1 MLVALAAFQAACQ
14 PSKATAYFKKAQQ
27 ATTTGD
33 YAQARK
39 NINKAI
45 EADERQPDLWLFS
58 ADLARQTGDDSLA
71 LKHYRNVHQLGVR
84 GGSHYRLSQGLFALA
99 DYRLAREHASA
110 YLALPEAQD
119 PYAAQAALMVRS
131 CDFALK
137 ALRNPKPFQ
146 PKNLGDGVNTP
157 ELEYQPSISVDGTR
171 LIFTRRAETGPRTD
185 EDFYETERQDTLWTL
200 AKPLEGL
207 NTSLNEG
214 AMCLSAD
221 GSTIIFTACQRED
234 GLGSCD
240 LYQTRYLGL
249 GKWSKPQNLG
259 NGVNSQHWDSQP
271 TLSADGRTL
280 IFVRSVGRNENNAD
294 LMMAR
299 KLPDGSWGK
308 AVPLAGEVNTPN
320 KESSPFLHFDGKTL
334 YFSSNGHPGFGRED
348 FFVSRLDNRGRWG
361 KPENLGYPINT
372 HKDEV
377 FLIVA
382 GDGKTGYFASSG
394 RPEGRGKL
402 DLYHFQLPQDAQA
415 EAVAH
420 LEGRLVDARTGAPLS
435 GVLRITALDSTRE
448 VRYFE
453 VDAQGTMF
461 AVMPGNMAYAVEV
474 DRPGYLFYSAHFEL
488 GKEDAER
495 AYQLEVRLQPLQV
508 GASVVL
514 RNVFFDTDKDVLK
527 PESGAELDRLAEFL
541 TKNPTTR
548 IEIGGHTDNQ
558 GSATYNQ
565 GLSLRRAKA
574 VQQYLTSKS
583 IAANRMEVK
592 GYGDTQPVASNDQEE
607 GRAQNRRTEVKII
620 Q

>member
-1 MLVALAAFQAACQ
+1 LATLQAACQ
-14 PSKATAYFKKAQQ
+14 PSKATAYFRKAQQ
-27 ATTTGD
+27 AISTGD

-39 NINKAI
+39 NINKAV
-45 EADERQPDLWLFS
+45 EADERQPDFWLFS
-58 ADLARQTGDDSLA
+58 ADLARQSGDDSLA
-71 LKHYRNVHQLGVR
+71 LKHYRKVHDLGVR
-84 GGSHYRLSQGLFALA
+84 GGAHYRLSQGLFALA

-110 YLALPEAQD
+110 YLATPEAQD
-119 PYAAQAALMVRS
+119 PYASQAGLMVRS
-131 CDFALK
+131 CDFAIK
-137 ALRNPKPFQ
+137 ALRNPKPFK
-146 PKNLGDGVNTP
+146 PVNLGDGVNTR

-185 EDFYETERQDTLWTL
+185 EDFYETQRQDTLWSL

-207 NTSLNEG
+207 NTPLNEG

-240 LYQTRYLGL
+240 LYQTRYLGQ
-249 GKWSKPQNLG
+249 GRWSPPQNLG
-259 NGVNSQHWDSQP
+259 NGVNTQHWESQP

-280 IFVRSVGRNENNAD
+280 IFVRSVGRDENKAD

-299 KLPDGSWGK
+299 KLVNGSWGK
-308 AVPLAGEVNTPN
+308 AVPLMGDVNTPY

-348 FFVSRLDNRGRWG
+348 FFVSRLNDKGHWG

-377 FLIVA
+377 FLIVS

-402 DLYHFQLPQDAQA
+402 DLYHFQLPQEVQA

-420 LEGRLVDARTGAPLS
+420 LEGRLLDARTGAPLS
-435 GVLRITALDSTRE
+435 GVLRITALDSAQT
-448 VRYFE
+448 VRHFE
-453 VDAQGTMF
+453 VDGQGRMF
-461 AVMPGNMAYAVEV
+461 AVMPGNQSYAVEV
-474 DRPGYLFYSAHFEL
+474 ERPGYLFYSAHFEL

-495 AYQLEVRLQPLQV
+495 AYQLEVRLQPLEV
-508 GASVVL
+508 GATVVL

-527 PESGAELDRLAEFL
+527 SASGAELDRLADFL
-541 TKNPTTR
+541 VNNPAVR

-558 GSATYNQ
+558 GSAAYNQ
-565 GLSLRRAKA
+565 GLSLRRAQA
-574 VQQYLTSKS
+574 VQKYLAQKGISS
-583 IAANRMEVK
+583 NRMEVK
-592 GYGDTQPVASNDQEE
+592 GYGDTRPVASNEQEE
-607 GRAQNRRTEVKII
+607 GRALNRRTEVKII